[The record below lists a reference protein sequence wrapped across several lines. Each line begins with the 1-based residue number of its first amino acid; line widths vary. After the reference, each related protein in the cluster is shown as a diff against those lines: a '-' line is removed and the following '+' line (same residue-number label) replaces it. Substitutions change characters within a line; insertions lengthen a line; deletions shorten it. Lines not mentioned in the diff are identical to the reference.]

1 MVKKS
6 AKIEKEKKE
15 VKKAKDTSEKKQVE
29 KKDNK
34 KKNTKAVKP
43 KKKFLSGF
51 KSEFSKIKWPT
62 RKEMVKYSIATIA
75 FVIFFSLFFLAI
87 QSLMSLLLRVI

>member
-6 AKIEKEKKE
+6 TKIEKEKKE
-15 VKKAKDTSEKKQVE
+15 VKKSKVAAE

-51 KSEFSKIKWPT
+51 RSEFSKIKWPT
-62 RKEMVKYSIATIA
+62 RKEMVKYSIATIV
-75 FVIFFSLFFLAI
+75 FVIFFSFFFLAV